1 MLASLD
7 KSRAYSR
14 PSKRECNHSLGSSV
28 RNRAILLVLL
38 DTGLRATELCELHIK
53 NVDLNNRHLLVLGK
67 GSKER
72 VIPFS
77 AVTSQ
82 AIWRYM
88 STRPKDLAND
98 FLFVTAEGQ
107 PLDRSGLSKLVRRIA
122 QRAGVAKAHPHR
134 FRHTFAIS
142 FLRNGGNAYALQ
154 MMLGH
159 STMEMVKR
167 YLALAQADV
176 EAAHRQASPVANW
189 RL

>member
-1 MLASLD
+1 MLSSLD
-7 KSRAYSR
+7 EPKSYSR
-14 PSKRECNHSLGSSV
+14 PGKQECNHTLGSSV
-28 RNRAILLVLL
+28 RNRTILLVPL
-38 DTGLRATELCELHIK
+38 DTGLRASELCELRIK
-53 NVDLNNRHLLVLGK
+53 DVDLNNRRLTVLGK

-72 VIPFS
+72 IIPFS

-82 AIWRYM
+82 AIWRYEA
-88 STRPKDLAND
+88 TRPKDSTND
-98 FLFVTAEGQ
+98 LVFVTPEGQ
-107 PLDRSGLSKLVRRIA
+107 PLDRVGLGELILRIGE
-122 QRAGVAKAHPHR
+122 RAGVTNAHPHR
-134 FRHTFAIS
+134 FRHTFAIN